1 MWRWTGTV
9 EKRGKTLGFST
20 KQSRATHLT
29 SISTRGKMGD
39 IRRADSEQRS
49 FRCALAVAMSIK
61 TKCIRCSQFF
71 GAPDQTLG
79 KVAKC
84 PYCGAP
90 NDIVDLSS
98 DDDELAALIEEERK
112 KVGGKRASS
121 AFSDPLRRPLGR
133 LPEELRRKGPRR
145 GGRRPAR
152 RRRIW
157 KRGSRTWWSGRCW
170 RLRSSCWAP
179 GN

>member
-9 EKRGKTLGFST
+9 EKRGKTLRFST

-29 SISTRGKMGD
+29 SISTREKMGD
-39 IRRADSEQRS
+39 IRRAVSEQRS

-90 NDIVDLSS
+90 NDIVDLST

-121 AFSDPLRRPLGR
+121 AFSDPLAPPAARRAPPQKPQTWR
-133 LPEELRRKGPRR
+133 Q
-145 GGRRPAR
+145 RPAR